1 MKGQNRIFRKG
12 TRKGSKGEEKRKEE
26 KRRKK
31 KGKGIEEEDIVR
43 KTKRSAYK
51 RPLSIL
57 ARGLSELSLSSLN
70 SFMRS

>member
-1 MKGQNRIFRKG
+1 MEGKKVLDE
-12 TRKGSKGEEKRKEE
+12 KEGEERKRIKGKERRGE

-31 KGKGIEEEDIVR
+31 KGNERRGQCISD
-43 KTKRSAYK
+43 KRGSTYR

-57 ARGLSELSLSSLN
+57 ARGLSELFLSSLN